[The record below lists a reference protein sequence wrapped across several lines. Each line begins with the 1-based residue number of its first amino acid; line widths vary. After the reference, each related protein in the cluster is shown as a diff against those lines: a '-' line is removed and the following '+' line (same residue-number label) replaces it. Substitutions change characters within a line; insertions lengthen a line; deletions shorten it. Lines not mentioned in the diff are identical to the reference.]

1 MRLLIHSAKQVVAI
15 TDQDVTCL
23 PGRSMNSVV
32 VLENTNGGVAVAV
45 DDEGKIAAVGSTQ
58 YVRELWKYDD
68 FDEVIDATGKCV
80 LPGFVDAHTH
90 PVWAGDRLD
99 EFAMKLAGASY
110 LEIHNAGGGIFHTV
124 DKTVRCS
131 SEELYQSL
139 KDRLLKML
147 QAGTTTAEC
156 KTGYGLETDAELR
169 LLQVLQRAK
178 QQLPIEI
185 SITYCGA
192 HAIPKGKT
200 PEEATEIIVRD
211 QIPQIQILM
220 NEKLLPVENID
231 VFCEKGAF
239 DTEQSRRILQAGKEI
254 GLRINLHGDELN
266 PMQSA
271 EMAAELNATA
281 VSHLEKVST
290 KGIEVMAM
298 SGTVAI
304 LLPTTA
310 YIMRLKPPPVRQL
323 IEAGVS
329 VALGSDFNP
338 NAHCLAMPTV
348 MNLACVTYGMNMPE
362 ALVAA
367 TLNAAASLGRGRTHG
382 AIQKGR
388 VGDLVVI
395 KAEKWE
401 HIIYQL
407 GCHHHLIEFVVKYGK
422 IVYSS
427 TN

>member
-192 HAIPKGKT
+192 HAIPNCRGKT

-271 EMAAELNATA
+271 E
-281 VSHLEKVST
+281 
-290 KGIEVMAM
+290 
-298 SGTVAI
+298 
-304 LLPTTA
+304 
-310 YIMRLKPPPVRQL
+310 
-323 IEAGVS
+323 
-329 VALGSDFNP
+329 
-338 NAHCLAMPTV
+338 PTV